1 MQRMKKPGGRDLAS
15 SEFVLLDGAR
25 TLRVPKMPKN
35 DYITEAPRQAL
46 FVCDP
51 EVLGRAGEHLAAVGG
66 DQAAIA
72 EAREAIRRGLVTLT
86 AAGEAAALE
95 LADSVFSEK
104 RLVQRRAESWTNRWP
119 EFLVDVAKFS
129 GVDAVLANEGA
140 FMIDE
145 RVYVCHEDELQR
157 GLETGWNCVRLAS
170 IDGRARR
177 EHLRAPCVLVS
188 PDESCFIWQ
197 PMGDLRKQRLVSFF
211 ELCELLGE
219 MGARLAAARGLLEV
233 AA

>member
-72 EAREAIRRGLVTLT
+72 EAREAIRRGLVAVTT
-86 AAGEAAALE
+86 PKGRDAALALVDE
-95 LADSVFSEK
+95 SLAASERPTYDDLEFIRDLADFFGAG
-104 RLVQRRAESWTNRWP
+104 RFAESKYR
-119 EFLVDVAKFS
+119 
-129 GVDAVLANEGA
+129 
-140 FMIDE
+140 
-145 RVYVCHEDELQR
+145 R
-157 GLETGWNCVRLAS
+157 GRLAGLAICLYS
-170 IDGRARR
+170 IGSDDAHLEIYGPLCA
-177 EHLRAPCVLVS
+177 EHLDLEPVGWHDQNLPPLGWRDDRSDVLHRATLAQIV
-188 PDESCFIWQ
+188 
-197 PMGDLRKQRLVSFF
+197 DLIA
-211 ELCELLGE
+211 E
-219 MGARLAAARGLLEV
+219 ARERGLLEV

>member
-1 MQRMKKPGGRDLAS
+1 MREVTAPDVERPGASRVSQNNQNCTNYAMKDTRTPHDFAS
-15 SEFVLLDGAR
+15 SFLS
-25 TLRVPKMPKN
+25 N
-35 DYITEAPRQAL
+35 S
-46 FVCDP
+46 
-51 EVLGRAGEHLAAVGG
+51 

-72 EAREAIRRGLVTLT
+72 EAREAIRRGLVTVT
-86 AAGEAAALE
+86 TPKGRDAALD
-95 LADSVFSEK
+95 LADSVFCEK
-104 RLVQRRAESWTNRWP
+104 RLAQRRAETWTNPWP

-129 GVDAVLANEGA
+129 GVDALLANEGA
-140 FMIDE
+140 FLIDE

-197 PMGDLRKQRLVSFF
+197 PTGDLRKQRLVSFF
-211 ELCELLGE
+211 ELCGLLGE
-219 MGARLAAARGLLEV
+219 MGARLAAARGALGV